1 VAALG
6 FDRAFYAGRAVLPLL
21 ALLFAPEA
29 ARAEPHARS
38 DRGVAGR
45 EHARS
50 VDPRLALSVGGLW
63 AAFRNPRLSDASR
76 SQIEGDA
83 GAYLF
88 SFHYE
93 HMLPF
98 EHVAI
103 RALARYLAF
112 QTERRGAEE
121 LPARRILEIGLAPA
135 LRLPEFGRRAK
146 FQLGFSAPIVLG
158 ASNGLPN
165 PRRERI
171 REEGNL
177 ALAYGFGA
185 GFELSVRAPRAP
197 VIPFVGFE
205 LFQRYATHETTYV
218 DLEDPTREIASSER
232 YSLFTAGLSAG
243 VAF

>member
-1 VAALG
+1 MG
-6 FDRAFYAGRAVLPLL
+6 FDRAFCTGRAALLSL
-21 ALLFAPEA
+21 ALLFPSEA
-29 ARAEPHARS
+29 AGAEPNARTERDLAS
-38 DRGVAGR
+38 R
-45 EHARS
+45 EHRRS
-50 VDPRLALSVGGLW
+50 VDPRFALSIGGMW
-63 AAFRNPRLSDASR
+63 GAFRNPRLSYASR
-76 SQIEGDA
+76 NQVEGEV

-98 EHVAI
+98 DHVAI
-103 RALARYLAF
+103 RALGRYLAF
-112 QTERRGAEE
+112 QTERREAEE

-185 GFELSVRAPRAP
+185 GLELSVRAPRAP

-218 DLEDPTREIASSER
+218 DLEDPTRETASSER